1 MLEKQLQVVE
11 AQLISELC
19 DKLGRDAL
27 KQFSTWKSGSD
38 SATCHFVCTSY
49 GVFGPRGDAKN
60 GCRQFW
66 VAFCD
71 TLGKKSEITSFR
83 MNRFSNLFLGAATL
97 VYHAT
102 YIDTVI
108 CHYKENL
115 NLKLKSVLAD
125 SQSAAILSL
134 SKALGFLYY
143 KVTGPFWKMLES
155 DV

>member
-1 MLEKQLQVVE
+1 
-11 AQLISELC
+11 
-19 DKLGRDAL
+19 
-27 KQFSTWKSGSD
+27 
-38 SATCHFVCTSY
+38 
-49 GVFGPRGDAKN
+49 
-60 GCRQFW
+60 
-66 VAFCD
+66 
-71 TLGKKSEITSFR
+71 

-97 VYHAT
+97 GYHAT
-102 YIDTVI
+102 YIDTFI

-115 NLKLKSVLAD
+115 NLNLKSVLAD